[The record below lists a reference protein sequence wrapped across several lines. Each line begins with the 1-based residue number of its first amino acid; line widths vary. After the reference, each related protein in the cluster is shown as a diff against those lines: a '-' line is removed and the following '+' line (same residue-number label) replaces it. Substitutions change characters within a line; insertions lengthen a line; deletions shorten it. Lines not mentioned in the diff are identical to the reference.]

1 METKGLL
8 FGSIGLE
15 RAGHVFLERIL
26 AMSFFRFDG
35 ESPPSHRS

>member
-15 RAGHVFLERIL
+15 RARHVFLTAVDEGTYGRDVEGVGI
-26 AMSFFRFDG
+26 SG
-35 ESPPSHRS
+35 